1 MILDIEKPV
10 YEVLD
15 RMNIPYMRVEHEAT
29 ASCEA
34 ADEVMGDLTGTPSK
48 SLFLTNKKKTEFWLI
63 LMNGNKPLNINEF
76 SPLVGE
82 KHLSFAPEEKM
93 VEKLGLTPGNVSVVG
108 LINNTEHDVHV
119 VADTELRQREKITF
133 HPNINTRT
141 IEIPTEDMYRFIR
154 EMGNPFEEITLP

>member
-63 LMNGNKPLNINEF
+63 LMNGNKPLNIKEF

-93 VEKLGLTPGNVSVVG
+93 VEKLGLTPGNVSVFG

-141 IEIPTEDMYRFIR
+141 IEIPTEDMYRFIK

>member
-63 LMNGNKPLNINEF
+63 LMNGNKPLNIKEF

-82 KHLSFAPEEKM
+82 KHLSFASEEKM
-93 VEKLGLTPGNVSVVG
+93 VEKLGLTPGNVSVFG

-119 VADTELRQREKITF
+119 VADTQLRQRDKITF

-141 IEIPTEDMYRFIR
+141 IEIPTEDMYRFIQ

>member
-63 LMNGNKPLNINEF
+63 LMNGNKPLNIKEF

-93 VEKLGLTPGNVSVVG
+93 VEKLGLTPGNVSVFG

-119 VADTELRQREKITF
+119 VADTLLRQRDKITF

-141 IEIPTEDMYRFIR
+141 IEIPTEDMYRFIQ